1 MNSSKPLLYSVL
13 SLLQRACTA
22 CFVVVIKLENQC
34 VISKLSIYIASFKNR
49 CLKTKKKQIKDGAT
63 NMKCKNKVTMQSSKL
78 VNWILNLMGGQ
89 FKEIKISFMPF
100 HVTFRRDW
108 SKA

>member
-1 MNSSKPLLYSVL
+1 
-13 SLLQRACTA
+13 
-22 CFVVVIKLENQC
+22 
-34 VISKLSIYIASFKNR
+34 
-49 CLKTKKKQIKDGAT
+49 
-63 NMKCKNKVTMQSSKL
+63 MKCKNKVTMQSSKL

-89 FKEIKISFMPF
+89 FKEIKISFMLF